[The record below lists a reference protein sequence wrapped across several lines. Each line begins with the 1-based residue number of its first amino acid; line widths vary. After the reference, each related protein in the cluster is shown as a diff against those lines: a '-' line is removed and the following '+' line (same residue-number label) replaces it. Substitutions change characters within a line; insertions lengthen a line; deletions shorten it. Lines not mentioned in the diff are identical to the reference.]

1 MYCRQGKE
9 RAFFIG
15 GGEKGRGN
23 DTLATRAE
31 MAARACHRR
40 RSNAEFFASSWRKR
54 DRDMGREREIKGKR
68 SVGFERTIF
77 MIHKKEFIVN
87 FCRGN

>member
-15 GGEKGRGN
+15 GREKGRGN

-40 RSNAEFFASSWRKR
+40 RSNAEFFASSWRER
-54 DRDMGREREIKGKR
+54 DRDMGRERERDKREKDLLDLKGQ
-68 SVGFERTIF
+68 FL
-77 MIHKKEFIVN
+77 
-87 FCRGN
+87 